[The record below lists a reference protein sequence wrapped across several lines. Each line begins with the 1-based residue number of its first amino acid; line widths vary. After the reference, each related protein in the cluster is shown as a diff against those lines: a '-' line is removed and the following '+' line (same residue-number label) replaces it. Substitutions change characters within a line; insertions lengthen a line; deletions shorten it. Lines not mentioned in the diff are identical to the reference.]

1 MKEILSRSEYS
12 FLKTNSDLQD
22 VIYLV
27 LSGSRAYGTST
38 ENSDYDLR
46 GVLLEKPKYLFGL
59 DTFEQFEDLP
69 SDTVIYGLKKFA
81 SLLAKGNPNVLEL
94 LGVEEESIV
103 LMTEQGKMIRDN
115 QGLFLSKRITNTF
128 GNYALAQLRRLQNA
142 LCKDSYTNEMQQQ
155 HLQEVLSAQ
164 MNHFRRMYTDFPDG
178 AIHIYNDEE
187 SLKFDIALNNYPLK
201 DFVGI
206 YSELA
211 GIVKSYSQI
220 NHRNRKKSE
229 QALYKHGMHLIR
241 LLITGTDILDGKGII
256 TKRKA
261 EQELLMDI
269 RSGKLSFD
277 EIISLAEEYKKDFER
292 AAATTELPEEPDVKG
307 INQLIMKI
315 YSTRESVNSQ
325 I

>member
-1 MKEILSRSEYS
+1 MKEILEKDEYS
-12 FLKTNSDLQD
+12 FLKTNSDLQH

-38 ENSDYDLR
+38 DDSDYDLR
-46 GVLLEKPKYLFGL
+46 GVCLEQPKYLYGL

-69 SDTVIYGLKKFA
+69 SDTVIYGLKKFT
-81 SLLAKGNPNVLEL
+81 SLLAKGNPNTLEL
-94 LGVEEESIV
+94 LGVEEESVV

-115 QGLFLSKRITNTF
+115 AELFLSKHIINTF

-142 LCKDSYTNEMQQQ
+142 LCRDSYTDQMQQQ

-164 MNHFRRMYTDFPDG
+164 MNHFNRVYTELPDG

-187 SLKFDIALNNYPLK
+187 NLKFDIALNNYPLK

-211 GIVKSYSQI
+211 SIVKSYSQI

-256 TKRKA
+256 TKRSS

-269 RSGKLSFD
+269 RGGRLSFD
-277 EIISLAEEYKKDFER
+277 EIIALAEEYKKDFER
-292 AAATTELPEEPDVKG
+292 AGSTTKLPEDPDFRG
-307 INQLIMKI
+307 INQLMMKI
-315 YSTRESVNSQ
+315 YTR
-325 I
+325 

>member
-1 MKEILSRSEYS
+1 MKEILKRDEYS
-12 FLKTNSDLQD
+12 FLNTNPDLQH

-38 ENSDYDLR
+38 DASDYDLR
-46 GVLLEKPKYLFGL
+46 GVCLEQPKTLYGL
-59 DTFEQFEDLP
+59 DGFEQFEDLP

-81 SLLAKGNPNVLEL
+81 SLLAKGNPNTLEL

-103 LMTEQGKMIRDN
+103 LMTEHGKMIRDN
-115 QGLFLSKRITNTF
+115 AELFLSERIINTF

-142 LCKDSYTNEMQQQ
+142 LCRDSYTNQMQQQ
-155 HLQEVLSAQ
+155 HLQEILSAQ
-164 MNHFRRMYTDFPDG
+164 MSHFNRMYKEFPDC

-187 SLKFDIALNNYPLK
+187 NLKFDISLNNYPLK

-211 GIVKSYSQI
+211 SIVKSYSQM

-256 TKRKA
+256 TKRRA

-269 RSGKLSFD
+269 RGGKLSFD
-277 EIISLAEEYKKDFER
+277 EIIVLAEEYKKDFER
-292 AAATTELPEEPDVKG
+292 ASGTTKLPEEPDIDG
-307 INQLIMKI
+307 INQLMIRIHSMG
-315 YSTRESVNSQ
+315 
-325 I
+325 

>member
-1 MKEILSRSEYS
+1 MKEILERGEYN
-12 FLKTNSDLQD
+12 FLKKNSDLQH

-27 LSGSRAYGTST
+27 LSGSRAYGTSID
-38 ENSDYDLR
+38 NSDYDLR
-46 GVLLEKPKYLFGL
+46 GVCLEQPKYLYGL
-59 DTFEQFEDLP
+59 DGFEQFEDLP

-81 SLLAKGNPNVLEL
+81 SLLAKSNPNTLEL

-115 QGLFLSKRITNTF
+115 AELFLSKRIINTF

-142 LCKDSYTNEMQQQ
+142 LCRDSYTNEKQHQ

-164 MNHFRRMYTDFPDG
+164 MNHFNRTYAELPDG
-178 AIHIYNDEE
+178 AIHIYNDDE
-187 SLKFDIALNNYPLK
+187 SLKFDVVLNNYPIK

-211 GIVKSYSQI
+211 SIVKSYSQI

-229 QALYKHGMHLIR
+229 QALFKHGMHLIR

-256 TKRKA
+256 TKRSD
-261 EQELLMDI
+261 EQGLLLDI
-269 RSGKLSFD
+269 RNGKLSFD
-277 EIISLAEEYKKDFER
+277 EIITLAEEYKRGFER
-292 AAATTELPEEPDVKG
+292 AAETTELPEEPDVEG
-307 INQLIMKI
+307 INQLMMEI
-315 YSTRESVNSQ
+315 YSMRALIS
-325 I
+325 